1 MAYNIIKGKVEFSNS
16 STGSIES
23 LVDDWRNQTIGGVK
37 TFSSTVSA
45 SAFWDTT
52 AGGEVRAL
60 KSLIAGDGANRVL
73 TSDGDG
79 TLTAES
85 KITFVDPAF
94 TVTGHITGSTF
105 SGSAHGLT
113 GIILNP
119 DHLAATN
126 YDGLTNRLS
135 ASYIVQGLGISSSLD
150 NSQLQVTGGQGIT
163 VDTEGVRV
171 LTASNGGLAFTGQ
184 TLQVDASKTTN
195 KGGGPSNDDEFII
208 ADSSDS
214 DSIKNLSYSQIK
226 TAITDSI
233 SIPITSYTN
242 NGNNRVVT
250 SVNSTTVNAEA
261 NLLFDGTTLSVSG
274 AGSGQRGSFS
284 VSGTADMPLFFVDGF
299 QKRVAINNDAPGV
312 TLQVTDRTAAPIV
325 GIHRSASSWYSD
337 GDDIGDVAFAAS
349 ALGATYGISARIR
362 AEADGSEWN
371 STSYPSRLT
380 LWTSATGSSSP
391 TQRMVINNS
400 GNVGINTATPAH
412 TLTVAGTVSASL
424 AVSALSFTGDG
435 SGLTGVTGEWDGS
448 HNGDASITGSLHLT
462 NALTSA
468 SGITG
473 SSFVS
478 LAQNGASSDRK
489 VTIINGQVS
498 ASHTVTATSFVGD
511 GSSLTGVSAPG
522 ILTAINAS
530 NAYTTSSLTIGANT
544 APNHKVAVSG
554 AISASLNISA
564 SGFYAQ
570 GVTVNDGSVSAT
582 TVSASNT
589 LAGLDLVLDAGGTG
603 KIGVIG
609 DTDLMTLSANTV
621 TVAGAANA
629 TTVSSSTTLGG
640 LDLVLDPGGTGKIGV
655 TGDTDLITLTAD
667 TVAVAG
673 AVNSTTLSASSTVNL
688 VGPTNLGKEN
698 QTTVSNVGVLSSS
711 ATATLANATLD
722 RITVASADING
733 GNIDGTVI
741 GAASAVAGTFLTVS
755 ASSTL
760 QAAGVVTLVNGKTTV
775 SAEGVLSSSA
785 TATLANAALDKI
797 TLQEINTVPG
807 GAGAIELLG
816 ALNTTSHITS
826 SGGIHATGSSPR
838 LAIGD
843 KGGVGP
849 QDGMLFIRPSD
860 TSNKV
865 LALFQAAEADGQRT
879 CFGVTGSGQ
888 VLVGGLHL
896 GGVFNVSGSDDEKL
910 ISAKS
915 NTLNPAF
922 TVSGS
927 GDMFVGRSTYL
938 SGAVQQNYVVKTTS
952 ADTYISGAT
961 DRVAIYTLSSPHNA
975 YLPALNDSLN
985 GLTITIKSSG
995 TGNITVTGSA
1005 LTNQLIDGNANK
1017 VLEQGDAITL
1027 LGYNGVTGYEW
1038 IILDYF
1044 DAA

>member
-1 MAYNIIKGKVEFSNS
+1 
-16 STGSIES
+16 
-23 LVDDWRNQTIGGVK
+23 
-37 TFSSTVSA
+37 
-45 SAFWDTT
+45 
-52 AGGEVRAL
+52 
-60 KSLIAGDGANRVL
+60 
-73 TSDGDG
+73 
-79 TLTAES
+79 
-85 KITFVDPAF
+85 
-94 TVTGHITGSTF
+94 
-105 SGSAHGLT
+105 
-113 GIILNP
+113 
-119 DHLAATN
+119 
-126 YDGLTNRLS
+126 
-135 ASYIVQGLGISSSLD
+135 
-150 NSQLQVTGGQGIT
+150 
-163 VDTEGVRV
+163 
-171 LTASNGGLAFTGQ
+171 
-184 TLQVDASKTTN
+184 
-195 KGGGPSNDDEFII
+195 
-208 ADSSDS
+208 
-214 DSIKNLSYSQIK
+214 
-226 TAITDSI
+226 
-233 SIPITSYTN
+233 
-242 NGNNRVVT
+242 
-250 SVNSTTVNAEA
+250 
-261 NLLFDGTTLSVSG
+261 
-274 AGSGQRGSFS
+274 
-284 VSGTADMPLFFVDGF
+284 
-299 QKRVAINNDAPGV
+299 
-312 TLQVTDRTAAPIV
+312 
-325 GIHRSASSWYSD
+325 
-337 GDDIGDVAFAAS
+337 
-349 ALGATYGISARIR
+349 
-362 AEADGSEWN
+362 
-371 STSYPSRLT
+371 
-380 LWTSATGSSSP
+380 
-391 TQRMVINNS
+391 MVINNS

-448 HNGDASITGSLHLT
+448 HTG
-462 NALTSA
+462 NATIIGTLSA
-468 SGITG
+468 SKGFLGEDLILDAGGNGKIGVTGDTDLMTLTANKVQFNATSFNVTGGVGVSYGISASYGITG

-478 LAQNGASSDRK
+478 LAENGASATRK
-489 VTIINGQVS
+489 VTIINGQIS

-511 GSSLTGVSAPG
+511 GSSLTGLSAPG

-554 AISASLNISA
+554 AISASLNVSA

-621 TVAGAANA
+621 TIAGAANA

-655 TGDTDLITLTAD
+655 TGDTDLITLTAN

-741 GAASAVAGTFLTVS
+741 GAASAAAGTFLTVS

-760 QAAGVVTLVNGKTTV
+760 QAAGVVTLGNGKTTV

-797 TLQEINTVPG
+797 TVQEINTVPVIG
-807 GAGAIELLG
+807 GSIDVLG
-816 ALNTTSHITS
+816 GLNTTSHITS

-938 SGAVQQNYVVKTTS
+938 SGAIQQNYVVKATS

-995 TGNITVTGSA
+995 TAAVTVTGSV

-1017 VLEQGDAITL
+1017 VLEQGDAVTL
-1027 LGYNGVTGYEW
+1027 LGYNGVAGYEW